1 MAGITYATTT
11 LLTAICC
18 CLVTAASAYNILVL
32 SPITT
37 PSHTNVLKPLVMA
50 LADQRGHS
58 VTYWNGLKPP
68 SAFNSTSGNLRV
80 LHSSPSDLV
89 DINNDHGII
98 RFSHRNSPFR
108 LFFDIPQRMATYCT
122 AVFNDPIFHRLMM
135 NRTDNQERYDLLV
148 IEGVFNDCALL
159 LAKAL
164 DLPFVYFNCMSPTP
178 WLLDAVGSP
187 LALDHF
193 PHPGFSYTDQMSL
206 WQRTVNALSGVMIV
220 YFHRWVVMPTVDR
233 VAANILGRN
242 LTPVW
247 DIEDRYL
254 SLLMTNSHFSIN
266 YQFPMLPAVVQ
277 IGGLYCAPP
286 KPLPEELESFV
297 NASGDDGFIIVSF
310 GSIVKGSQV
319 PDGIRL
325 LFLSTFARLNQR
337 VIFKWEDQP
346 GDNVSIP
353 SNVKLLPW
361 MPQQDLLGHPKI
373 RLFINHG
380 GLNSKQE
387 AVYHGV
393 PFIAL
398 PLFADQPINA
408 QKAQDDGYA
417 IKLDWDHLT
426 EEILYDAIQR
436 ILTDPRY
443 ALRMKEVSALSRD
456 EMTSPLERAIYWI
469 EYVIRHQGAPHLRSA
484 SRQLSLHQRGFVD
497 VMLVVVSIAFLVAY
511 VAICMCRRALLLLA
525 LAARKQ
531 QHDTP
536 RMMTG
541 SAKKVD

>member
-1 MAGITYATTT
+1 
-11 LLTAICC
+11 
-18 CLVTAASAYNILVL
+18 L

-89 DINNDHGII
+89 DINNDHGI

-108 LFFDIPQRMATYCT
+108 LFFDIPQRMANYCT

-135 NRTDNQERYDLLV
+135 NGTDNQERYDLLV

-297 NASGDDGFIIVSF
+297 NASGDDGFILVSF

-325 LFLSTFARLNQR
+325 LFLSTFARLSQR

-346 GDNVSIP
+346 GENVSIP

-387 AVYHGV
+387 AVYHGSRSSLCRS
-393 PFIAL
+393 L
-398 PLFADQPINA
+398 PISPSTP
-408 QKAQDDGYA
+408 K
-417 IKLDWDHLT
+417 
-426 EEILYDAIQR
+426 R
-436 ILTDPRY
+436 PRTTGTP
-443 ALRMKEVSALSRD
+443 SN
-456 EMTSPLERAIYWI
+456 
-469 EYVIRHQGAPHLRSA
+469 
-484 SRQLSLHQRGFVD
+484 
-497 VMLVVVSIAFLVAY
+497 SIG
-511 VAICMCRRALLLLA
+511 I
-525 LAARKQ
+525 
-531 QHDTP
+531 T
-536 RMMTG
+536 
-541 SAKKVD
+541 